1 MTCKTGKTNTGLVA
15 GIVIAVAIILSIVSV
30 VRYDATGEM
39 GNGLSI
45 EYQYDISEYGKI
57 PLEMIIYQQV
67 GKPLPTGLK
76 ASHSIAF
83 KDGIYVSGDK
93 KVVKINNTGN
103 IEKEITLESAPTCLA
118 VDDEGVVIV
127 GSDDTITIF
136 DKSGTK
142 RTQFVVPQ
150 KNAILSSIV
159 LNEGLILCADAVN
172 GLIYRYNQQGSL
184 VNIIG
189 QKDPQKEDHTGF
201 VIPSPYFDIAMAAD
215 GLLRVVD
222 PGRHE
227 IIAFT
232 LDGHREWTWGKT
244 SPKVDGFSGCCNP
257 VNMAILPDG
266 SFVTAEKGLV
276 RVKIHDAD
284 GQFVGVVAGP
294 DQLEWQGPLVVCD
307 APEQFQSRGFDV
319 AVDETGRIYILDTVK
334 NVVRIFEKKQ

>member
-30 VRYDATGEM
+30 VRYDTTGEK
-39 GNGLSI
+39 GNGLSA
-45 EYQYDISEYGKI
+45 EYQYDISEYAKI
-57 PLEMIIYQQV
+57 QPEMILYQQV
-67 GKPLPTGLK
+67 GNAIPTGLK
-76 ASHSIAF
+76 ASRSIAY
-83 KDGIYVSGDK
+83 KDGIYVSGDT
-93 KVVKINNTGN
+93 KVVKIDGAGK

-127 GSDDTITIF
+127 GSNDTITIF
-136 DKSGTK
+136 DKTGTK

-150 KNAILSSIV
+150 KNAILSSII
-159 LNEGLILCADAVN
+159 LNEGLLLCADAAN
-172 GLIYRYNQQGSL
+172 GLIYRYDLQGGL

-189 QKDPQKEDHTGF
+189 EKDPQKEDHTGF
-201 VIPSPYFDIAMAAD
+201 VIPSPYFDIAMASD

-222 PGRHE
+222 PGRHV
-227 IIAFT
+227 IVAFT
-232 LDGHREWTWGKT
+232 LDGHREWTWGKA

-276 RVKIHDAD
+276 RVKVYDAE

-294 DQLEWQGPLVVCD
+294 DQLEWQGPLQVCD
-307 APEQFQSRGFDV
+307 TPEQCQSRGFDV
-319 AVDETGRIYILDTVK
+319 AVDETGRIYVLDTVK

>member
-1 MTCKTGKTNTGLVA
+1 VTCKTGKTNTGLVA

-30 VRYDATGEM
+30 VRYDTTGEK
-39 GNGLSI
+39 GSGLSA
-45 EYQYDISEYGKI
+45 EYQYDISEYAKI
-57 PLEMIIYQQV
+57 PAEMIIYQQV
-67 GKPLPTGLK
+67 GNPIPTGLK
-76 ASHSIAF
+76 ASHSIAY
-83 KDGIYVSGDK
+83 KDSIYVSGDM
-93 KVVKINNTGN
+93 KVVKINGAGK
-103 IEKEITLESAPTCLA
+103 IEKEIALESTPTCLA

-127 GSDDTITIF
+127 GSNDTITIF
-136 DKSGTK
+136 DKTGTK

-150 KNAILSSIV
+150 KNAILSSII
-159 LNEGLILCADAVN
+159 LNEGLLLCADAAN
-172 GLIYRYNQQGSL
+172 GLIYRYDLQGDL

-189 QKDPQKEDHTGF
+189 EKDPQKEDHTGF
-201 VIPSPYFDIAMAAD
+201 VIPSPYFDIAMASD

-227 IIAFT
+227 IVAFT
-232 LDGHREWTWGKT
+232 LDGHREWTWGKA

-276 RVKIHDAD
+276 RVKVYDAE

-294 DQLEWQGPLVVCD
+294 DQLEWQGPLQVCD
-307 APEQFQSRGFDV
+307 TPEQCQSRGFDV

-334 NVVRIFEKKQ
+334 NVVRIFEKK